1 MNNLQK
7 IMRIAQEGG
16 FASDEETLDPCTY
29 RLVHMFRTMLNS
41 KIQAG
46 VPFNVAVLELSNTI
60 NIRQLT
66 INNLLSEYSP
76 EELSAIDID
85 LYSDWIILQ
94 AGSKI
99 KEADPVSMF
108 TANLLRKM
116 FLITNNYEFS
126 RFSFLQQA
134 SLPL

>member
-85 LYSDWIILQ
+85 FEK
-94 AGSKI
+94 AGIHSQNEDEGKNRN
-99 KEADPVSMF
+99 E
-108 TANLLRKM
+108 
-116 FLITNNYEFS
+116 
-126 RFSFLQQA
+126 QA
-134 SLPL
+134 SQQCD

>member
-1 MNNLQK
+1 
-7 IMRIAQEGG
+7 MRIEQEGG
-16 FASDEETLDPCTY
+16 FAIDEETLDPCTY

-116 FLITNNYEFS
+116 FYITNNYEFS

-134 SLPL
+134 SLTL

>member
-1 MNNLQK
+1 
-7 IMRIAQEGG
+7 MRIAQEGG

-85 LYSDWIILQ
+85 LYSDWIILHLPEEYSTRQ
-94 AGSKI
+94 NRRAVIPLAQRIS
-99 KEADPVSMF
+99 SL
-108 TANLLRKM
+108 N
-116 FLITNNYEFS
+116 
-126 RFSFLQQA
+126 RF
-134 SLPL
+134 

>member
-1 MNNLQK
+1 
-7 IMRIAQEGG
+7 MRIAQEGG

-41 KIQAG
+41 KIKAG

-116 FLITNNYEFS
+116 F
-126 RFSFLQQA
+126 
-134 SLPL
+134 

>member
-16 FASDEETLDPCTY
+16 FASDEKTLDPCTY

-116 FLITNNYEFS
+116 F
-126 RFSFLQQA
+126 
-134 SLPL
+134 

>member
-1 MNNLQK
+1 
-7 IMRIAQEGG
+7 MRIAQEGG

-29 RLVHMFRTMLNS
+29 RLVHMF

-116 FLITNNYEFS
+116 F
-126 RFSFLQQA
+126 
-134 SLPL
+134 

>member
-1 MNNLQK
+1 
-7 IMRIAQEGG
+7 MRIAQEGG

>member
-1 MNNLQK
+1 
-7 IMRIAQEGG
+7 MRIAQEGG

-66 INNLLSEYSP
+66 SP

-116 FLITNNYEFS
+116 F
-126 RFSFLQQA
+126 
-134 SLPL
+134 

>member
-1 MNNLQK
+1 
-7 IMRIAQEGG
+7 MRNAQEGG

-29 RLVHMFRTMLNS
+29 RLAHMFRTMQNS

-99 KEADPVSMF
+99 IDADPVSMF

-116 FLITNNYEFS
+116 FKITNNYEFS
-126 RFSFLQQA
+126 RYSFLQQA
-134 SLPL
+134 SLPI